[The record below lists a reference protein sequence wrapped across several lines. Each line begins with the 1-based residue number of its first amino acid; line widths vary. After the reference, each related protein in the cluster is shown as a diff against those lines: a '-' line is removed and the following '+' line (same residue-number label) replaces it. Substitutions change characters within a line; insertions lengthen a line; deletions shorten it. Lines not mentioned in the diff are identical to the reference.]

1 MENER
6 IPQVKGFWE
15 IKNTFNSQD
24 KNHSGTGYTPRPPD
38 KVIFGIKKSLARGR
52 ESVFGMKNRFA
63 RGRR

>member
-1 MENER
+1 M
-6 IPQVKGFWE
+6 
-15 IKNTFNSQD
+15 KNTFNSQD